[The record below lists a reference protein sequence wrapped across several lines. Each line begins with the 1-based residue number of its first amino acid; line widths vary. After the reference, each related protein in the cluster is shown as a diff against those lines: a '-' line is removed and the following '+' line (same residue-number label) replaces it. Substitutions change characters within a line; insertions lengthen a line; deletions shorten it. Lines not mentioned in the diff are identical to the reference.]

1 MNLRL
6 KLFTLAVVVLTFS
19 CKENKENKA
28 EETSQQEETDNQN
41 DQKTYAEISIKK
53 GGNWEGREYIDG
65 EFENVSHVEVPEEH
79 TDHSWYIRYEGPGW
93 ENSQVGYRLYLDWRN
108 AIDIFGK
115 KTDTMVLHK
124 VGQDGFDSYHD
135 EADWGMDI
143 LKAGKSLGIG
153 SYGRYMNDTVAHFRV
168 VENTVAK
175 VSNSENSSEVKI
187 EYSGWNTGDKTIDL
201 TSTLTI
207 YPEDRFT
214 KAELAPS
221 EAISGLTTG
230 IVKFENIALMQKE
243 SENGEWGYIAT
254 YGAQTLVNEE
264 DQLGMAIF
272 YKTKEVKEIIEG
284 PHDHLVVFEEQEAPV
299 TYYFLA
305 AWEQEPGGITSKEGF
320 EADLNQKLE
329 TLNSEG
335 KLEQ

>member
-1 MNLRL
+1 M
-6 KLFTLAVVVLTFS
+6 KVKFTLLILALLALNVS
-19 CKENKENKA
+19 CRNNKENDTKKV
-28 EETSQQEETDNQN
+28 EKQEKTETEKE
-41 DQKTYAEISIKK
+41 QKTYAEISIKK
-53 GGNWEGREYIDG
+53 GGNWEGREYMDG
-65 EFENVSHVEVPEEH
+65 EFENVSRLDVPEEH
-79 TDHSWYIRYEGPGW
+79 TDHSWFIRYEGPGW

-124 VGQDGFDSYHD
+124 VGQDGFDSYHE
-135 EADWGMDI
+135 EAEWGMDI

-153 SYGRYMNDTVAHFRV
+153 SYGRYINDTVAHFRN
-168 VENTVAK
+168 VENTVAE

-187 EYSGWNTGDKTIDL
+187 EYSGWKTGGKTIDL

-214 KAELAPS
+214 KAELDPS

-230 IVKFENIALMQKE
+230 IVKAEGIDLIQE
-243 SENGEWGYIAT
+243 EGEEGEWGYIAT
-254 YGAQTLVNEE
+254 YGAQTLVNDE
-264 DQLGMAIF
+264 DKLGMALF
-272 YKTKEVKEIIEG
+272 YKLSEVEKTTEG
-284 PHDHLVVFEEQEAPV
+284 PHDHLVVFKEQEAPV

-305 AWEQEPGGITSKEGF
+305 AWEQEPGGITSKEDF

-329 TLNSEG
+329 SLNANG
-335 KLEQ
+335 KLE